1 MKQNDLQRMFQVIQ
15 SIDYEGL
22 DNTQYHTKEISS
34 GDWVNTTLYL
44 GTVES
49 RDLTEGYYIFIWM
62 DLDSWLDLEIKLG
75 SYGSYPKPDHL
86 LHTYG
91 DTSDQDQIV
100 FIYKF
105 NKQ

>member
-49 RDLTEGYYIFIWM
+49 RDLTEGYYIFIWVS
-62 DLDSWLDLEIKLG
+62 DYEEGVDNPKH
-75 SYGSYPKPDHL
+75 PKPDL
-86 LHTYG
+86 ILHIIGNTPKE
-91 DTSDQDQIV
+91 DQIV
-100 FIYKF
+100 LIYKF

>member
-49 RDLTEGYYIFIWM
+49 KDLTDGYYIFIWM
-62 DLDSWLDLEIKLG
+62 DPDKWVEEMERG
-75 SYGSYPKPDHL
+75 HYPKPDHI

-91 DTSDQDQIV
+91 DTSDQDQLV
-100 FIYKF
+100 LIYKF